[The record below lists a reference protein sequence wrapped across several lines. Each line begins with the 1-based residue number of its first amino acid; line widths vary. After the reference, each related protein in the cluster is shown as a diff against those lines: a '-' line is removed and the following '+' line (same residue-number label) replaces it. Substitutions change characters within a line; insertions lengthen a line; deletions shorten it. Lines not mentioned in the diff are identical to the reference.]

1 MHFKFSYICSFL
13 IHLELKHTLLLFPWK
28 PCPIPGQSWQ
38 NLNPFSDWKGAKT
51 LHSGMAHTHMTYV
64 REYTPPPPPSG
75 REPTKEKMIW
85 TGALTTT
92 ILDPFSLCIGQ
103 FQVCPF
109 PPPPP
114 SNRGAFPHLLSPVAG
129 HYQILHGPGIG
140 HLSTW
145 ATPELWFARTLLS
158 KHN

>member
-64 REYTPPPPPSG
+64 RKYTPPSR

-109 PPPPP
+109 PPPPRP
-114 SNRGAFPHLLSPVAG
+114 EQPWGISPPFKSRGGALPN
-129 HYQILHGPGIG
+129 
-140 HLSTW
+140 
-145 ATPELWFARTLLS
+145 FARPRDRAFVNLGHTRTLVRTYTPI
-158 KHN
+158 KT